1 MSKKTEL
8 KVVGTIQKVGLEG
21 GLLAL
26 ITEAGESYEL
36 LGAAGDLKPG
46 LRVEAVLETRHAD
59 ASIGMI
65 GRSAHVKSFRV
76 LP

>member
-1 MSKKTEL
+1 MSKTEL

-36 LGAAGDLKPG
+36 LGAASDLKPG
-46 LRVEAVLETRHAD
+46 LRIEAVLETRGAD

-65 GRSAHVKSFRV
+65 GRSARVKSFRV

>member
-1 MSKKTEL
+1 MSRAERQ
-8 KVVGTIQKVGLEG
+8 VVGTIQKVGLEG

-36 LGAAGDLKPG
+36 LGASADLKPG
-46 LRVEAVLETRHAD
+46 MRVEAVLESRGAD

-65 GRSAHVKSFRV
+65 GHAAHVKRFRV